1 MSPTD
6 TLRIRGLARRRAGAK
21 TDHVHQPD
29 TRYAKSGDVHLA
41 YQVIGDGPYDLV
53 LVLDWA
59 SHLEVLWEQPWVVEF
74 VSALARYA
82 RVLWFDMRGVGL
94 SDGIGHAAVAPEEW
108 MKDVGAVM
116 DAAGSKQATVF
127 ANGHASQMAL
137 LFSATHPERVASL
150 VLMNGFARFAR
161 ADDFSIGM
169 PQDVQETALEMIET
183 GWGRGTPG
191 MMRWLAPSI
200 AERPGMHEWW
210 ARLERNSASPG
221 TALARM
227 RASLELDV
235 REILPMI
242 VTPTLVVQNRDNAY
256 VRVGHGRYLAERIVG
271 AELLERES
279 PDHWPL
285 PEPDLL
291 GAIEEF
297 VTGSRALE
305 HDTDRFL
312 ATMLVVDMAGS
323 TEHASEVGDRR
334 WRVERD
340 RFEQTVRQAL
350 ITYGGEFVDAAGDG
364 VLATFDGPA
373 RAVRCSVNLRNALH
387 QRGHDVRCAL
397 HAGEVMRR
405 EGGITG
411 IAVHITARVCTLAAP
426 GEVLVTRTVRDLVAG
441 SGISFE
447 ARGEHELK
455 GVPDRWALYA
465 AND

>member
-1 MSPTD
+1 VLTPRTQY
-6 TLRIRGLARRRAGAK
+6 AR
-21 TDHVHQPD
+21 
-29 TRYAKSGDVHLA
+29 SGDVYLA
-41 YQVIGDGPYDLV
+41 YQVIGDGAYDVV

-59 SHLEVLWEQPWVVEF
+59 SHLEVLWEQPWVVEL
-74 VSALARYA
+74 VSELARYA

-94 SDGIGHAAVAPEEW
+94 SDGIGQAAVPPEEW
-108 MKDVGAVM
+108 MEDVGAVM
-116 DAAGSKQATVF
+116 DAAGSRRATLF

-161 ADDFSIGM
+161 ADDFPIGM
-169 PQDVQETALEMIET
+169 PQEVRETALDMIEA
-183 GWGRGTPG
+183 GWGSGTPG
-191 MMRWLAPSI
+191 LMRWLAPSI
-200 AERPGMHEWW
+200 AARPGMHEWW

-235 REILPMI
+235 RGILPLV
-242 VTPTLVVQNRDNAY
+242 VTPTLVIQNRDNAY
-256 VRVGHGRYLAERIVG
+256 VRAGHGRYLAEHIVG
-271 AELLERES
+271 AELLERDS
-279 PDHWPL
+279 ADHWPL

-312 ATMLVVDMAGS
+312 ATVLVVDVAGS
-323 TEHASEVGDRR
+323 TEHASDVGDRR
-334 WRVERD
+334 WRVDRD
-340 RFEQTVRQAL
+340 RFEHTVRQAL
-350 ITYGGEFVDAAGDG
+350 LTYGGEFVDAAGDG

-373 RAVRCSVNLRNALH
+373 RAIRCSVYLRNAVH
-387 QRGHDVRCAL
+387 QSGLDVRCGL
-397 HAGEVMRR
+397 HAGEVTRR
-405 EGGITG
+405 ESEITG
-411 IAVHITARVCTLAAP
+411 IAVHITARVCALAAP

-447 ARGEHELK
+447 KRGEHELK

-465 AND
+465 ASG